1 MSKSKNADKTGRK
14 RGELETLYDR
24 LGSWCS
30 VHARGCLIAS
40 LVLGVALSIAQFDVK
55 PSIGGDDTAYVLQA
69 MNIVAKG
76 GLPIGFRTPGYPMTL
91 ALFVW
96 VGGSNLI
103 FLKLTSLACFVALI
117 LSFFFVFRNRLE
129 PQIFYPALFLTAI
142 NPLAIEYS
150 YQTYSEMFFALL
162 AIWTI
167 HFIVKST
174 EEEKIGNAIIAGIFT
189 MAAFY
194 VRIVGVTIAGAAIV
208 SYLLRRQ
215 WKPLVVFIAI
225 CFLLYSPLKIY
236 QTVSGLGSFGQASVL
251 LLKNPYNVTEG
262 NETIGGFVQRFVN
275 NIVNDLNYQIPTAL
289 SLPTSEEL
297 SVADGRFLPSGSAFV
312 ALLFSLI
319 VIAGLKLEIFD
330 RPKQGLRLIGIFIF
344 VYIAFIA
351 VAIQNLFATPRML
364 MPIVP
369 YLIISLLIGWRW
381 LLMRLGKKSGVVMP
395 SNGAKATFL
404 VGIVFVMFVS
414 VVQAN
419 LKIAANFPILRENL
433 SGNQFA
439 GFTEDWVNYL
449 KASQWIGRNIPK
461 AGTKVMCRKPELFQ
475 IYNAGFEVYG
485 SYLIDQTNADS
496 LVVRWR
502 SLGVTHMLY
511 DNFLWSSTLRRYVQ
525 PAAEKYPR
533 MFELMHREGTEYPSF
548 VYRLNYSVVDSV
560 QSAKEAGK

>member
-1 MSKSKNADKTGRK
+1 MSKSKNADRTVRK
-14 RGELETLYDR
+14 RGELESLYDR
-24 LGSWCS
+24 LGSWCTL
-30 VHARGCLIAS
+30 HTKGCLFATLI
-40 LVLGVALSIAQFDVK
+40 LGVGLSVAQFDVK

-76 GLPIGFRTPGYPMTL
+76 DIPIGFRTPGYPMAL

-96 VGGSNLI
+96 LGGSNLI
-103 FLKLTSLACFVALI
+103 FLKLTSLACFAGLI
-117 LSFFFVFRNRLE
+117 LSFYFVFKNRLE
-129 PQIFYPALFLTAI
+129 PQIFFPALLLTAI
-142 NPLAIEYS
+142 NPLIIEYS
-150 YQTYSEMFFALL
+150 YQTYSEMFFAVL
-162 AIWTI
+162 AIWAI
-167 HFIVKST
+167 HFVVKSN
-174 EEEKIGNAIIAGIFT
+174 EEEKTGNIIIAGILT

-194 VRIVGVTIAGAAIV
+194 VRIVGVTIAGAAIL
-208 SYLLRRQ
+208 SFLLRRQ
-215 WKPLVVFIAI
+215 WKPLAVFVAV

-262 NETIGGFVQRFVN
+262 NETIGGFAQRFVN

-297 SVADGRFLPSGSAFV
+297 SIADGRFLPSGSAFV
-312 ALLFSLI
+312 ALLFSGI
-319 VIAGLKLEIFD
+319 VLAGLKLEIFD
-330 RPKQGLRLIGIFIF
+330 RPKQGLRLIGIFISIYF
-344 VYIAFIA
+344 AFIA
-351 VAIQNLFATPRML
+351 VAVQNLFATPRL
-364 MPIVP
+364 YMPIVP
-369 YLIISLLIGWRW
+369 FLIISLLLGWRW
-381 LLMRLGKKSGVVMP
+381 LLMRLGKKPGVATI
-395 SNGAKATFL
+395 SNGVKGTFL
-404 VGIVFVMFVS
+404 AGIGFVVFVN

-419 LKIAANFPILRENL
+419 LKITANFPILRENL

-449 KASQWIGRNIPK
+449 KASQWIGRTIPR

-485 SYLIDQTNADS
+485 TYLIDQTDADS
-496 LVVRWR
+496 LVVHWK

-533 MFELMHREGTEYPSF
+533 MFELMHQEGTEYPSY
-548 VYRLNYSVVDSV
+548 VYRLNYSIVDSV
-560 QSAKEAGK
+560 QSTQRKTK